1 MLIVDNVAAML
12 ANSGAAVT
20 YGTAT
25 AGNKHPV
32 PVAVPGSGASAFTIT
47 GFRSD
52 IIENLDPVNGYNAA
66 GWIHDGTNWI
76 ER

>member
-1 MLIVDNVAAML
+1 MEI
-12 ANSGAAVT
+12 SKRT
-20 YGTAT
+20 
-25 AGNKHPV
+25 
-32 PVAVPGSGASAFTIT
+32 
-47 GFRSD
+47 FRGD